1 VEVLKERLQRQADI
15 AARAELALTQLA
27 VSSQATQS
35 SLAEQLEEAKEEAG
49 ELAAGR
55 KELEAEYERL
65 RAERQGLKSEL
76 AAARVGRGAGRGVCG
91 HGHRQLLLSG
101 AGVTQFHC
109 CAVAACTLHSAA
121 SLQRCCHPLA

>member
-1 VEVLKERLQRQADI
+1 VEVLKERLQRQADV

-27 VSSQATQS
+27 VTSQATQAA
-35 SLAEQLEEAKEEAG
+35 LTEQVEEAREQAT

-76 AAARVGRGAGRGVCG
+76 AAARVGGWVGCYQGKQQQQQQGCRG
-91 HGHRQLLLSG
+91 
-101 AGVTQFHC
+101 T
-109 CAVAACTLHSAA
+109 
-121 SLQRCCHPLA
+121 